1 MKVEVNTV
9 AGERGGRA
17 DPRRRAGAGWRAHH
31 IVGEPRW
38 WRHTALSTWICESA
52 HERRPFPS
60 TMKGMHH
67 LVSPLSYFFRECVW
81 NLMFGC
87 MHGLV
92 FRSSPYRA
100 LHFDPFNSDFGIIVA
115 HDVFVK
121 IPIPTIDM
129 YLCSNGVISLSNL

>member
-67 LVSPLSYFFRECVW
+67 LVSSLSYFFANV
-81 NLMFGC
+81 
-87 MHGLV
+87 
-92 FRSSPYRA
+92 
-100 LHFDPFNSDFGIIVA
+100 FGI
-115 HDVFVK
+115 
-121 IPIPTIDM
+121 
-129 YLCSNGVISLSNL
+129 